1 MIPRMLGHLAG
12 AVCMVFLASLPAW
25 GLDLARNGRALAPIR
40 VRSDA
45 GAAELNAAR
54 ELAAYLEEI
63 SGASFSILTG
73 AGPGPSIEVGW
84 TDAILTAGFDLDAL
98 GAEEWIVRTV
108 DDRLW
113 LTGGAPRGTL
123 YAVYHFLEDD
133 LGVRWW
139 TPWDETVPRR
149 KRLRVGTLDR
159 RGEPVFAYRD
169 VFGVRGSIAFH
180 LHNRLN
186 GHYSRLPEDWGGS
199 LRFGPPFHTHTFDRR
214 VPADVWFEK
223 HPEFFSE
230 IEGLRFGGKTQWCLT
245 QSALL
250 DVVEQ
255 NIRDSIRIGER
266 DAARDGQSPPVF
278 YDVSQND
285 WRRPCVCEPCA
296 EVVREEGSQSGP
308 LIRFVSRLAERIA
321 VERPD
326 LKISTLA
333 YRYTTEPPREVRAGD
348 AVIVRFAD
356 LHQRDWAHALGAPSN
371 AAVRATIRG
380 WTRRA
385 KHLQIWDYRVT
396 FHEDGDLPRADHVSL
411 GEQFSF
417 YADLGIEGVFVQTE
431 FADVADMRDLE
442 VWLTAKLLED
452 PYQDAAVLTRE
463 FLRNYYGPAAGPIA
477 SYLEDLS
484 RAVDE
489 STKRL
494 SSSPP
499 ADAFEWLDP
508 YLVERAQ
515 RRFDAAER
523 RVAGRP
529 ELRARVR
536 GARIAL
542 DRATLARWDDLW
554 PSSSSRR
561 GPWPRAEVLKRYE
574 TTRRNRIDQRLFGTL
589 RVLALESLAHEMTKW
604 MDRDE

>member
-1 MIPRMLGHLAG
+1 MTLRRFGHAMG
-12 AVCMVFLASLPAW
+12 MACAVFLAGLPAAA
-25 GLDLARNGRALAPIR
+25 LDLARNGRALLPIR

-45 GAAELNAAR
+45 GGAELHAAR
-54 ELAAYLEEI
+54 ELAAYLEKI
-63 SGASFSILTG
+63 SGATFEIETG
-73 AGPGPSIEVGW
+73 TGPGPSIEVGW
-84 TDAILTAGFDLDAL
+84 TEPILAAGLDVGAL
-98 GAEEWIVRTV
+98 GAEAWIVRV
-108 DDRLW
+108 VGDRLW

-133 LGVRWW
+133 LGVGWW

-149 KRLRVGTLDR
+149 KRLRVGVLDR
-159 RGEPVFAYRD
+159 RGEPVFEYRD

-214 VPADVWFEK
+214 VPADTWFEK

-230 IEGLRFGGKTQWCLT
+230 INGFRYGGETQWCLS
-245 QSALL
+245 QNALL
-250 DVVEQ
+250 DVVERD
-255 NIRDSIRIGER
+255 IRNSIVIGER
-266 DAARDGQSPPVF
+266 EAARDGQSPPLF

-285 WRRPCVCEPCA
+285 WRRPCECESCA
-296 EVVREEGSQSGP
+296 QVVREEGSQSGP
-308 LIRFVSRLAERIA
+308 LIRFVSRIAERIA

-333 YRYTTEPPREVRAGD
+333 YQYTTEPPLEVRAGD
-348 AVIVRFAD
+348 TVLVRFTD
-356 LHQRDWAHALGAPSN
+356 LHQRDFAHALTAASN

-396 FHEDGDLPRADHVSL
+396 FHEDGDLPRADHVFL
-411 GEQFSF
+411 GEQFRF

-442 VWLTAKLLED
+442 IWLTAKLLED
-452 PYQDAAVLTRE
+452 PYQDAAILSRR
-463 FLRNYYGPAAGPIA
+463 FLRNYYGPAAPPIA
-477 SYLEDLS
+477 AYLEDLT
-484 RAVDE
+484 RAVE
-489 STKRL
+489 ASTRRL
-494 SSSPP
+494 GSAP
-499 ADAFEWLDP
+499 AAGAFEWLDP
-508 YLVERAQ
+508 QLVERAQ
-515 RRFDAAER
+515 RRFDVAER

-529 ELRARVR
+529 ELLTRVR
-536 GARIAL
+536 GARVAL
-542 DRATLARWDDLW
+542 DRATLARWDELW
-554 PSSSSRR
+554 PGSGASRA
-561 GPWPRAEVLKRYE
+561 PWLKTEVWKRYE
-574 TTRRNRIDQRLFGTL
+574 ATRLSRIEQRLFGDL
-589 RVLALESLAHEMTKW
+589 QQLAFDSLFGEMLEW